1 MRSKDDRSRRA
12 YSRRL
17 RVRVKH
23 VGPQMVEEGRVR
35 TRAIDDRQ
43 GVPALCRLLQR
54 RLVRRCGRDQ
64 RQRIVEPSGGEA
76 RPSCP
81 GPGSVD
87 VGLAVPAGVQALG
100 PGEPCASGCQRGPM
114 SERRRD
120 DGRCPNV
127 PVWLQ
132 VSQEI
137 FLADLAVVDRAP

>member
-1 MRSKDDRSRRA
+1 MTA
-12 YSRRL
+12 GVYLHYVACYSAGSC
-17 RVRVKH
+17 
-23 VGPQMVEEGRVR
+23 VGVGE
-35 TRAIDDRQ
+35 TNDN
-43 GVPALCRLLQR
+43 ALSSHPVAKLV
-54 RLVRRCGRDQ
+54 RLVL
-64 RQRIVEPSGGEA
+64 VH
-76 RPSCP
+76 
-81 GPGSVD
+81 GSVD